1 MKKLLLILALVLTG
15 CASKNETPSYVYASP
30 PPVQIVLDSKVQQMG
45 RQEVINATHD
55 CESNGLRAAPIM
67 SKRMVSGMMSDII
80 IDVHC
85 MPRPRY
91 PYSN

>member
-1 MKKLLLILALVLTG
+1 MKKLLLIPALLAG
-15 CASKNETPSYVYASP
+15 CASKHEMPAYTYASP

-55 CESNGLRAAPIM
+55 CETNGLRAAPIM
-67 SKRMVSGMMSDII
+67 SKRMISGMMSDII

-85 MPRPRY
+85 MPRPKY

>member
-1 MKKLLLILALVLTG
+1 MKKLLLVPALLAG
-15 CASKNETPSYVYASP
+15 CATKNEPPSYVYANP
-30 PPVQIVLDSKVQQMG
+30 PPVQIILDAKVQQMS
-45 RQEVINATHD
+45 RQDVINAVHD

-67 SKRMVSGMMSDII
+67 SKRMVSGMMSDIV

-85 MPRPRY
+85 MPRPKY

>member
-1 MKKLLLILALVLTG
+1 MKKLLLIPALLAG
-15 CASKNETPSYVYASP
+15 CASKQEPPSYVYASP

-55 CESNGLRAAPIM
+55 CETNGLRAAPIM

-80 IDVHC
+80 IDVQC
-85 MPRPRY
+85 MPKMRLAY
-91 PYSN
+91 

>member
-1 MKKLLLILALVLTG
+1 MKKLLLIPALVLTG
-15 CASKNETPSYVYASP
+15 CASKQEPPSYTYASP

-55 CESNGLRAAPIM
+55 CETNGLRAAPIM

>member
-1 MKKLLLILALVLTG
+1 MKKLLLIPALLAG
-15 CASKNETPSYVYASP
+15 CASKEMPSYTYASP

>member
-1 MKKLLLILALVLTG
+1 MKKLLLIPALLVG
-15 CASKNETPSYVYASP
+15 CASKQEIPAYTYASP

-55 CESNGLRAAPIM
+55 CETNGLRAAPIM

-85 MPRPRY
+85 MPRPKY